1 MKSTRAIIM
10 LVLSVVAGLAAVVL
24 AARWMGQQAAG
35 NQTRVLIATRDLAL
49 GQAITPIMLQDIAW
63 PTGTLPDGSF
73 SDPKKLEGR
82 VVRSNIFKG
91 EPILMPKLA
100 PEGTKAGLDSVIKD
114 GRRAI
119 TVKVN
124 EVVGVAGFLAPGS
137 FVDLVVNIKDD
148 RENPVS
154 KIVLERIMVLAVAQE
169 SYRPDESKPKVVNAV
184 TLEVTPE
191 EAEKIDLARN
201 IGTLSL
207 MLRNQVDMKNSS
219 TDGARR
225 TDLFAQE
232 EKALPVV
239 APPPAPAKKA
249 APVRR
254 AAPVPVAKPSPAP
267 APAPTPVAVSAPIPA
282 PVAAPAPVVVQIEV
296 IRGVQKA
303 TSDF

>member
-10 LVLSVVAGLAAVVL
+10 LFLSVLAGIAAVLL
-24 AARWMGQQAAG
+24 AARWMGQQAAVS
-35 NQTRVLIATRDLAL
+35 QTRVLVATRDLEL
-49 GQAITPIMLQDIAW
+49 GQAITPVMLQDVAW
-63 PTGTLPDGSF
+63 PSGTLPNGSF

-82 VVRSNIFKG
+82 VVRSSIFKG
-91 EPILMPKLA
+91 EPILLPKLA

-137 FVDLVVNIKDD
+137 FVDLLVNIKED
-148 RENPVS
+148 RENSIS
-154 KIVLERIMVLAVAQE
+154 KVVLERIMVLAVAQE
-169 SYRPDESKPKVVNAV
+169 ANRADETKPKVVNAV

-191 EAEKIDLARN
+191 QAEKIDLARN

-207 MLRNQVDMKNSS
+207 MLRNQVDMKDSA
-219 TDGARR
+219 TAGVRR
-225 TDLFAQE
+225 NDLFAKDD
-232 EKALPVV
+232 KAPASTQV
-239 APPPAPAKKA
+239 AAAPAPVKKA

-254 AAPVPVAKPSPAP
+254 AAPRSVASSDQ
-267 APAPTPVAVSAPIPA
+267 VGGRV
-282 PVAAPAPVVVQIEV
+282 EV
-296 IRGVQKA
+296 IRGVQKS

>member
-10 LVLSVVAGLAAVVL
+10 LIFSVVAGIAAVLL
-24 AARWMGQQAAG
+24 AARWMGQQTAG
-35 NQTRVLIATRDLAL
+35 SQTQVLVATRDLEL
-49 GQAITPIMLQDIAW
+49 GQAITPAMLQVIAW
-63 PTGTLPDGSF
+63 PSGTLPTGSF

-82 VVRSNIFKG
+82 VVRSSVFKG
-91 EPILMPKLA
+91 EPILTPKLA

-137 FVDLVVNIKDD
+137 YVDLLVNIKDD
-148 RENPVS
+148 RENPMS

-169 SYRPDESKPKVVNAV
+169 SNRGDETKPKVVNAV
-184 TLEVTPE
+184 TLEVTPV

-207 MLRNQVDMKNSS
+207 MLRNQVDMKDNV
-219 TDGARR
+219 TVGVRR
-225 TDLFAQE
+225 DDLFARDGQ
-232 EKALPVV
+232 APAPTPVV
-239 APPPAPAKKA
+239 AAVAPVPVKTA

-254 AAPVPVAKPSPAP
+254 AAPRPAVVPVALSDPAGGR
-267 APAPTPVAVSAPIPA
+267 V
-282 PVAAPAPVVVQIEV
+282 EV
-296 IRGVQKA
+296 IRGVQKS

>member
-10 LVLSVVAGLAAVVL
+10 LLLSVLAGIAAVLL

-35 NQTRVLIATRDLAL
+35 SQTRVLVATRDLEL
-49 GQAITPIMLQDIAW
+49 GQAITPVMLQDIAW
-63 PTGTLPDGSF
+63 PTGTLPNGSF

-82 VVRSNIFKG
+82 VVRSSIFKG
-91 EPILMPKLA
+91 EPILLPKLA

-137 FVDLVVNIKDD
+137 FVDLLVNIKED
-148 RENPVS
+148 RENSIS
-154 KIVLERIMVLAVAQE
+154 KVVLERIMVLAVAQE
-169 SYRPDESKPKVVNAV
+169 SNRADETKPKVVNAV

-191 EAEKIDLARN
+191 QAEKIDLARN

-207 MLRNQVDMKNSS
+207 MLRNQVDMKESATVGVRRNDLLLAKDDKASAS
-219 TDGARR
+219 T
-225 TDLFAQE
+225 Q
-232 EKALPVV
+232 V
-239 APPPAPAKKA
+239 AAAPAPVKKA

-254 AAPVPVAKPSPAP
+254 AAPRSVASSDQAGGR
-267 APAPTPVAVSAPIPA
+267 V
-282 PVAAPAPVVVQIEV
+282 EV
-296 IRGVQKA
+296 IRGVQKSI
-303 TSDF
+303 SDF